1 MPELMTLAG
10 EDNTAMVTAITSSF
24 SDIAT
29 NCTAVLTAVL
39 PVGLGIFSMYVIIAF
54 SKRLFKQIIGK

>member
-1 MPELMTLAG
+1 MPNLMTLAG
-10 EDNTAMVTAITSSF
+10 EDTAMIDAISSSF
-24 SDIAT
+24 TGIAT